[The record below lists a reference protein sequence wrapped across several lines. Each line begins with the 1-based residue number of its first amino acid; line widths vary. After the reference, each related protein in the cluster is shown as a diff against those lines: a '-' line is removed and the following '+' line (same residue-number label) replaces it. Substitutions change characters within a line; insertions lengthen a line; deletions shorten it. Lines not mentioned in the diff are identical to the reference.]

1 MMGKMCGRGSPSGE
15 RVPYGLGSNPTATP
29 YRSGRVGCRWGLS
42 GAALVAVTVGGHV
55 PAGSAVRAPATE
67 AGKVETAQGRQ
78 GDAALH
84 GLFDDFMEFRRREEP
99 RFAASLAGRPP
110 ESLGSNTE
118 ADIRRRTTVLEGF
131 RERLFAI
138 PVERLSDDD
147 RVHRDIFEAALAERL
162 GDARFGAHFLPIN
175 ADSGF
180 HIGMARLPN
189 SVPLRTVEDYE
200 AYLRLLRDIPRY
212 FDEHI
217 ALMRRGVELGITVP
231 RVVLEGYEVTISSHL
246 VGDPG
251 ESVFFAP
258 FRAFPDRIDEAE
270 RARLTSAR
278 VEAIRE
284 GPVAAYAAFLR
295 FFEEEYRPNARE
307 TIGASDLPDGRS
319 YYAFLIG
326 RFTTLD
332 RTAEEVHRIGLAEV
346 ERIRGEME
354 EAMRATGF
362 TGEFAE
368 FLEFLRT
375 DPQFYV
381 EEPEDLLRE
390 AAWISKRMDGALP
403 RLFRALPR
411 QPYTVEPVPDA
422 IAPKYTGGRYVGASL
437 DSTQPGRYWVNTYR
451 LDSRPLYTLEALSLH
466 EAVPGHHLQ
475 ISLAKELDLPEFR
488 RYFGI
493 GAYSEGWG
501 LYSERLGLEVGFY
514 TDPYSNFGRLTYEMW
529 RACRLVVDTGMHAL
543 GWTRQQT
550 LDYLAAN
557 TALSI
562 HEITTETDRYIAWPG
577 QALGYKM
584 GELKI
589 RELRELAETELG
601 EDFDI
606 RDFHDRVLLSGPV
619 TLPVLDDLIRRWIAE
634 RISAE

>member
-1 MMGKMCGRGSPSGE
+1 MG
-15 RVPYGLGSNPTATP
+15 
-29 YRSGRVGCRWGLS
+29 RWGLRCAVVAS
-42 GAALVAVTVGGHV
+42 VAVGSC
-55 PAGSAVRAPATE
+55 GSAGEAAPP
-67 AGKVETAQGRQ
+67 VGRQ
-78 GDAALH
+78 ATAARDEALH

-99 RFAASLAGRPP
+99 RFAASLDGRPP
-110 ESLGSNTE
+110 DGLGSQTE
-118 ADIRRRTTVLEGF
+118 ADIRRRTAALEGF
-131 RERLFAI
+131 RERLLAI

-147 RVHRDIFEAALAERL
+147 RVHRDIFEAALSQRL
-162 GDARFGAHFLPIN
+162 GDARFGGHFLPIN

-200 AYLRLLRDIPRY
+200 AYIRLLRDIPRY

-217 ALMRRGVELGITVP
+217 ALMRRGAELGITVP

-246 VGDPG
+246 VEDP
-251 ESVFFAP
+251 EDSVFFAP
-258 FRAFPDRIDEAE
+258 FRAFPERIGEAE
-270 RARLTSAR
+270 RARLTSAG

-295 FFEEEYRPNARE
+295 FFEDEYRPNARE

-332 RTAEEVHRIGLAEV
+332 RTAEEVHRIGLGEV

-381 EEPEDLLRE
+381 DEPEDLLRE

-514 TDPYSNFGRLTYEMW
+514 SDPYSNFGRLTYEMW

-557 TALSI
+557 TALSL

-601 EDFDI
+601 EAFDV

-634 RISAE
+634 RASAE

>member
-1 MMGKMCGRGSPSGE
+1 MSRLFRPVPERLTTVWPLPRGSS
-15 RVPYGLGSNPTATP
+15 RAVSRCMRCVALSVFVAV
-29 YRSGRVGCRWGLS
+29 SAVGLS
-42 GAALVAVTVGGHV
+42 KRVVAAGF
-55 PAGSAVRAPATE
+55 PAAAPAPGGIRPQETE
-67 AGKVETAQGRQ
+67 GR
-78 GDAALH
+78 DAELH
-84 GLFDDFMEFRRREEP
+84 RLFDEFMEFRRREEP
-99 RFAASLAGRPP
+99 RFAASLDGTSP
-110 ESLGSNTE
+110 ESLGSVTE
-118 ADIRRRTTVLEGF
+118 ADLRRRTAAVEEF
-131 RERLFAI
+131 REQLLAI
-138 PVERLSDDD
+138 PVERLSADD

-162 GDARFGAHFLPIN
+162 GDARFGAHFIPIN

-189 SVPLRTVEDYE
+189 SVPLQSVSDYE
-200 AYLRLLRDIPRY
+200 SYLRLLRDIPRY
-212 FDEHI
+212 FAEQT
-217 ALMRRGVELGITVP
+217 ALMRRGIETGMTIP
-231 RVVLEGYEVTISSHL
+231 RVVLEGYEVTISSQI
-246 VGDPG
+246 VDDP
-251 ESVFFAP
+251 EDSVFFAP
-258 FRAFPDRIDEAE
+258 FEAFPDRIGEGE
-270 RARLTSAR
+270 RQRLRAAGAAA
-278 VEAIRE
+278 VRE
-284 GPVAAYAAFLR
+284 GPVAAYADFLR
-295 FFEEEYRPNARE
+295 FFEEEYRPNARA
-307 TIGASDLPDGRS
+307 TIAASDLPDGRS

-332 RTAEEVHRIGLAEV
+332 RTAEEVHRVGLAEV

-362 TGEFAE
+362 TGDFAE

-381 EEPEDLLRE
+381 ERPEDLLRE

-403 RLFRALPR
+403 RLFRTLPR

-451 LDSRPLYTLEALSLH
+451 LEARPLYTLEALSLH

-488 RYFGI
+488 RHFGI
-493 GAYSEGWG
+493 GAYSEGWA

-550 LDYLAAN
+550 LDYLAAH
-557 TALSI
+557 TALSL

-589 RELRELAETELG
+589 RELRELAESELG
-601 EDFDI
+601 EDFEV

-619 TLPVLDDLIRRWIAE
+619 TLPVLDDLIRRWLRGRAAAE
-634 RISAE
+634 

>member
-1 MMGKMCGRGSPSGE
+1 MSPAPAMRRFRDE
-15 RVPYGLGSNPTATP
+15 FPRRIAWQVLRVNA
-29 YRSGRVGCRWGLS
+29 
-42 GAALVAVTVGGHV
+42 VGGSLARALAV
-55 PAGSAVRAPATE
+55 AGVCGGVVLGGPLPEAAAEARA
-67 AGKVETAQGRQ
+67 GNGGRQ
-78 GDAALH
+78 KEAVARDEALH
-84 GLFDDFMEFRRREEP
+84 GLFGDFMAFRRREEP
-99 RFAASLAGRPP
+99 RFAASLDGRPP

-118 ADIRRRTTVLEGF
+118 ADIRRRTGALEAF
-131 RERLFAI
+131 RGRLLGI

-231 RVVLEGYEVTISSHL
+231 RVVLDGYEVTMSSHL
-246 VGDPG
+246 VENAED
-251 ESVFFAP
+251 SVFFAP
-258 FRAFPDRIDEAE
+258 FRAFPERIDEAE
-270 RARLTSAR
+270 RARLTSAG

-307 TIGASDLPDGRS
+307 PIGASDLPDGRS

-375 DPQFYV
+375 DPQFYA

-634 RISAE
+634 RTSAE

>member
-1 MMGKMCGRGSPSGE
+1 MVGR
-15 RVPYGLGSNPTATP
+15 
-29 YRSGRVGCRWGLS
+29 CR
-42 GAALVAVTVGGHV
+42 
-55 PAGSAVRAPATE
+55 AGSARRLVSALKRTPAGGISAWIFAVAGVCGGVLLGGSPPE
-67 AGKVETAQGRQ
+67 AAAEARFGNAARQ
-78 GDAALH
+78 QEAVARDEALH

-99 RFAASLAGRPP
+99 RFAASLDGRPP
-110 ESLGSNTE
+110 GSLGSTTE
-118 ADIRRRTTVLEGF
+118 ADIRRRAAVLEGF
-131 RERLFAI
+131 RERLLVI

-189 SVPLRTVEDYE
+189 SVPLGSVEDYE

-212 FDEHI
+212 FGEHI

-231 RVVLEGYEVTISSHL
+231 RVVLDGYEVTISSHL
-246 VGDPG
+246 VEDP
-251 ESVFFAP
+251 EDSVFFAP
-258 FRAFPDRIDEAE
+258 FRAFPDRIGEAE
-270 RARLTSAR
+270 RARLQGAGI
-278 VEAIRE
+278 EAIRE

-295 FFEEEYRPNARE
+295 FFEDEYRPNARE

-381 EEPEDLLRE
+381 DEPEDLLRE

-543 GWTRQQT
+543 GWTRQRT

-589 RELRELAETELG
+589 RELRELAEMELG
-601 EDFDI
+601 EDFDV

-634 RISAE
+634 RTSAE

>member
-1 MMGKMCGRGSPSGE
+1 MIAVVSLWAAFGCIAEAGAHSRA
-15 RVPYGLGSNPTATP
+15 ATP
-29 YRSGRVGCRWGLS
+29 TGVQESRAEGRDR
-42 GAALVAVTVGGHV
+42 
-55 PAGSAVRAPATE
+55 E
-67 AGKVETAQGRQ
+67 
-78 GDAALH
+78 LH
-84 GLFDDFMEFRRREEP
+84 ALFDEFMEFRRREEP
-99 RFAASLAGRPP
+99 RFAASLDGTSP
-110 ESLGSNTE
+110 ESLGSVTE
-118 ADIRRRTTVLEGF
+118 ADLRRRTAAVEGF
-131 RERLFAI
+131 REQLLAI
-138 PVERLSDDD
+138 PVERLSEED
-147 RVHRDIFEAALAERL
+147 RVHRDLFEAVLAERL
-162 GDARFGAHFLPIN
+162 GDARFGAHFIPIN

-180 HIGMARLPN
+180 HIRMARLPN
-189 SVPLRTVEDYE
+189 SVPLQSVSDYE
-200 AYLRLLRDIPRY
+200 SYIRLLRDIPRY
-212 FDEHI
+212 FGEQI
-217 ALMRRGVELGITVP
+217 AWMRRGIESGMTIP
-231 RVVLEGYEVTISSHL
+231 RVVLEEYEVTISSQ
-246 VGDPG
+246 VVDDP
-251 ESVFFAP
+251 EDSVFFAP
-258 FRAFPDRIDEAE
+258 FAAFPDRIGEADRE
-270 RARLTSAR
+270 RLRAVGA
-278 VEAIRE
+278 EAVRE
-284 GPVAAYAAFLR
+284 GPVAAYGDFLR
-295 FFEEEYRPNARE
+295 FFEEEYRPNARA
-307 TIGASDLPDGRS
+307 TIAASDLPDGRS

-362 TGEFAE
+362 TGSFAE

-375 DPQFYV
+375 DPQFYT
-381 EEPEDLLRE
+381 ERPEDLLRE

-403 RLFRALPR
+403 RLFRTLPR

-451 LDSRPLYTLEALSLH
+451 LDARPLYTLEALSLH

-488 RYFGI
+488 RHFGI
-493 GAYSEGWG
+493 GAYSEGWA

-557 TALSI
+557 TALSL

-589 RELRELAETELG
+589 RELRELAESELG
-601 EDFDI
+601 EDFDV

-619 TLPVLDDLIRRWIAE
+619 TLPVLDDLIRRWLRERAAAE
-634 RISAE
+634 

>member
-1 MMGKMCGRGSPSGE
+1 MHRKTGPLPAGGGR
-15 RVPYGLGSNPTATP
+15 V
-29 YRSGRVGCRWGLS
+29 SGRRRQARAVGTGLA
-42 GAALVAVTVGGHV
+42 GFAALFAAAPLPAWTPGEGAQ
-55 PAGSAVRAPATE
+55 PAGRQ
-67 AGKVETAQGRQ
+67 ETAAR
-78 GDAALH
+78 DEALH

-99 RFAASLAGRPP
+99 RFAASLDGRPP

-118 ADIRRRTTVLEGF
+118 EDILRRTTAVEGF
-131 RERLFAI
+131 RERLLAI
-138 PVERLSDDD
+138 PVERLSADD

-162 GDARFGAHFLPIN
+162 GDARFGAHFLPVN

-189 SVPLRTVEDYE
+189 SVPLGTVEDYE

-217 ALMRRGVELGITVP
+217 ALMRRGVERGITVP

-246 VGDPG
+246 VEAPED
-251 ESVFFAP
+251 SVFFAP
-258 FRAFPDRIDEAE
+258 FLAFPDRIVEAE
-270 RARLTSAR
+270 RARLRSAG

-295 FFEEEYRPNARE
+295 FFEDEYRPNARE
-307 TIGASDLPDGRS
+307 TIGTSDLPEGRS

-381 EEPEDLLRE
+381 EEPDDLLRE

-403 RLFRALPR
+403 RLFRSLPR

-543 GWTRQQT
+543 GWSRQQT

-557 TALSI
+557 TALSL

-589 RELRELAETELG
+589 RELRELAEAELG
-601 EDFDI
+601 EDFDV

-634 RISAE
+634 RTSAQ